1 MSTPVTSPLAGLSTS
16 AARASEAEQ
25 KVKLISSTIEEL
37 VDWSS
42 QRKKAARRTLG
53 TTDERKVT
61 EMLAEIANKLDFL
74 DAEKEYLTSSLT
86 AAQYEKEFRATEIAY
101 LQHSLHVIFNKI
113 EINSHEY
120 AKSLEQDTKNL
131 CRFRLFTT
139 ESLKNPILADITRE
153 MDDESKN

>member
-25 KVKLISSTIEEL
+25 KVKLMSSTIEEL

-101 LQHSLHVIFNKI
+101 LQHSLHVISNKI